1 MREVSHLAV
10 EAAGSGVA
18 GRRVGGGCEDVR
30 MRLRTTSTQRTYR
43 YVRLSIIGATALLG
57 VSVALQMATGGVLP
71 SLSAAYYTPAGPL
84 FVGSLC
90 AVALALFVLS
100 GRSVEQGLLDVA
112 AVLALAVAVVPTTVE
127 GAVCPGGGR
136 CVPVAVV
143 PTVTNNGVA
152 VASVVLAG
160 VVGAI
165 ILAAVQGTLSR
176 GVFVTAAA
184 VAAVPVGFGAWAVLD
199 SAGFFAAA
207 HNVAAIA
214 FFVLVAAVASLAA
227 WRPQRAGPRVRAA
240 CATVAIG
247 ILVSL
252 AGVLVALA
260 AGLPGDVPW
269 VLVGE
274 AAALALFAVF
284 WVVQTA
290 ELWNDPDPSFRG

>member
-10 EAAGSGVA
+10 EAAGSGAA
-18 GRRVGGGCEDVR
+18 GRRVGGSCEDVR

-43 YVRLSIIGATALLG
+43 YVRLSIIGATALLA

-100 GRSVEQGLLDVA
+100 GRSVEQGLLDVG
-112 AVLALAVAVVPTTVE
+112 AVLALAVALVPTTVE
-127 GAVCPGGGR
+127 GPACPGGGR
-136 CVPVAVV
+136 CVPAAVV
-143 PTVTNNGVA
+143 PTVVNNGVA

-160 VVGAI
+160 VIVAV

-176 GVFVTAAA
+176 GVLLTTAA
-184 VAAVPVGFGAWAVLD
+184 VAAVPVGFGAWAALAPG
-199 SAGFFAAA
+199 SFLAAA

-214 FFVLVAAVASLAA
+214 FFVLVAAVSSIAA
-227 WRPQRAGPRVRAA
+227 WRPQRARRGLRGAY
-240 CATVAIG
+240 ATVAIG
-247 ILVSL
+247 ILVCL
-252 AGVLVALA
+252 AGLVVALA
-260 AGLPGDVPW
+260 SGSPGPVPW

-274 AAALALFAVF
+274 GAALALFAVF
-284 WVVQTA
+284 WIVQTA
-290 ELWNDPDPSFRG
+290 ELWNDPDPALRA